1 MVFSM
6 VIALGFGIYIYSMIA
21 TMWKGRLHLTTPMLF
36 SISVVIG
43 LVYSGMDG
51 FFFRQPA
58 TDLEFHSTYFVV
70 GHFHFTIVTVGL
82 FGLLAGL
89 YYWFPL
95 MTGRMYNTKLAKFH
109 AFCTIFG
116 MFGLFF
122 MMAMLGDGTA
132 PGADGT
138 MMMRRYATYVYAP
151 NLQLGHILAT
161 GFAFLAGI
169 GQAAFFANLLWSLR
183 SGPEIENPWED
194 LLSGQNMPSPEWNGF
209 PYRPPTPTSVRDAA
223 ADGGPSGDDGDDA
236 VAADGGAPDA
246 PAGDTNGGD
255 D

>member
-1 MVFSM
+1 
-6 VIALGFGIYIYSMIA
+6 
-21 TMWKGRLHLTTPMLF
+21 
-36 SISVVIG
+36 
-43 LVYSGMDG
+43 
-51 FFFRQPA
+51 
-58 TDLEFHSTYFVV
+58 VV

-122 MMAMLGDGTA
+122 MMAMLDGTA

-194 LLSGQNMPSPEWNGF
+194 LLSGQNMPSRMERLSPATHRDVGSG
-209 PYRPPTPTSVRDAA
+209 RCPTVDR
-223 ADGGPSGDDGDDA
+223 
-236 VAADGGAPDA
+236 VAMMATTQLRRTVGLQ
-246 PAGDTNGGD
+246 TRRR
-255 D
+255 